1 MQKQTKEQKEFI
13 KKFGENVMSLQ
24 EKCNLRHQDCMT
36 KFQVVYDLVDLIK
49 SQENKIHELE
59 SRLKKLEET
68 EQTNSSENK
77 ELKNYMSCNKCCNI
91 KCTHNAGYV
100 LNNFSESEINEHIE
114 ALALL
119 EQMRR
124 AGS

>member
-36 KFQVVYDLVDLIK
+36 KFQVVNELIDLIE
-49 SQENKIHELE
+49 SQENKIQEFE
-59 SRLKKLEET
+59 SRLKKLEEK
-68 EQTNSSENK
+68 EPINLSENN
-77 ELKNYMSCNKCCNI
+77 KNYMPCNECCNI
-91 KCTHNAGYV
+91 KCTHNSGYV
-100 LNNFSESEINEHIE
+100 LNNFSESEIHEQNE
-114 ALALL
+114 ALVLL